1 MVRLITDT
9 PQYAND
15 IAEEIRMFLGLV
27 PVTPEETPETE
38 LTLRTSLDPEKR
50 IAAAKTEPGGEP
62 VVMSY
67 GYDET
72 DPLDRKR
79 QEKRA
84 LKRAVYAL
92 MQRIRPTEM
101 PWGSLTGIRPTK
113 LLRELCE
120 RVG

>member
-1 MVRLITDT
+1 MVRLITNT

-27 PVTPEETPETE
+27 PVTADETPETT
-38 LTLRTSLDPEKR
+38 LTVSAMLDEQAMT
-50 IAAAKTEPGGEP
+50 AAARLPEGEP
-62 VVMSY
+62 ITVEYSVDDS
-67 GYDET
+67 

-92 MQRIRPTEM
+92 MQR
-101 PWGSLTGIRPTK
+101 
-113 LLRELCE
+113 
-120 RVG
+120 V